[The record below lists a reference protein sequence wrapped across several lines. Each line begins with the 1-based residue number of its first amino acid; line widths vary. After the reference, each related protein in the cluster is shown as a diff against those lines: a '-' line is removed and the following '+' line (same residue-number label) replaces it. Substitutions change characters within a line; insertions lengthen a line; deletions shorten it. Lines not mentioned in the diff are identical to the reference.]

1 MLNIKK
7 INKQIIDK
15 IVNNKKIVRDESS
28 HIGIKLRIGT
38 QYLCKFF
45 FYIYNRSL
53 NFNIYLKK
61 FLLLIIYYH
70 LCD

>member
-45 FYIYNRSL
+45 FIFTTGR
-53 NFNIYLKK
+53 
-61 FLLLIIYYH
+61 
-70 LCD
+70 